1 MVISSFL
8 VGLQLAATPV
18 KKELSQNPYP
28 YLKISR
34 QAIFWNI
41 PTHVTQFS
49 KCRTF
54 SVMLLKGD
62 FKRRSPNNF
71 KKFCKIQQEPLV
83 VESVFSTVTPDLMSD
98 FNASFHENLF
108 LITEWKML
116 RKMTSCESLE
126 NFQENVCDGVYS
138 SEVANL

>member
-1 MVISSFL
+1 M
-8 VGLQLAATPV
+8 
-18 KKELSQNPYP
+18 
-28 YLKISR
+28 
-34 QAIFWNI
+34 
-41 PTHVTQFS
+41 
-49 KCRTF
+49 
-54 SVMLLKGD
+54 
-62 FKRRSPNNF
+62 
-71 KKFCKIQQEPLV
+71 

-116 RKMTSCESLE
+116 RKIISCESLE